1 MEWNAWVKCV
11 TSAPCLFKRHVLWP
25 LQGECCHSL
34 AKIHSSLTILCDFW
48 GPVTFLCNFSLL
60 SLFPQHSH
68 CPFWVVNCFSVN
80 CFSLGLSLRFS
91 LKESCW
97 KVSVEGH
104 SWCLMLFWA
113 CMDSCRRVFPQGGF
127 YSSFYSRLNSPKKN
141 NTAHIDDL
149 HVNLIIFLSKLLSL
163 LYSD

>member
-11 TSAPCLFKRHVLWP
+11 TSAPSLQTPRLLP
-25 LQGECCHSL
+25 PQGECCHSL
-34 AKIHSSLTILCDFW
+34 TKIHSSLTILCDFR
-48 GPVTFLCNFSLL
+48 GPVTFLCNFSFL

-80 CFSLGLSLRFS
+80 CFSLGLSLCFS
-91 LKESCW
+91 LKKSRW

-113 CMDSCRRVFPQGGF
+113 CLDSCRSVFPQGAEIKTV
-127 YSSFYSRLNSPKKN
+127 SFLFVFQQPEFSRITHK
-141 NTAHIDDL
+141 TAPVDDL
-149 HVNLIIFLSKLLSL
+149 HVHLITF
-163 LYSD
+163 